1 MNKVKIFL
9 LKLEATITA
18 PAKAF
23 KAKAPLASFITGRI
37 ITMLVLLFL
46 LGFALFG
53 LMELAPGDIVDQM
66 MTQQLLTNTDNPGAK
81 NSSAAM
87 GGSGAQ
93 DKNFTTEQMD
103 ALRAELGLDKPFYV
117 QYVKWLKRVIVNH
130 DLGTSLISK
139 APVGFLIRSRLW
151 NSVLLNLIALLPARS
166 LFLKQSGNTPG
177 RGRHLLC
184 TFLPCL
190 PGHPA
195 FNFAAAFCVNHKS
208 FPGNSIS

>member
-1 MNKVKIFL
+1 M
-9 LKLEATITA
+9 KLEATITA

-81 NSSAAM
+81 NSTTAM

-93 DKNFTTEQMD
+93 EKNITTEQMN

-151 NSVLLNLIALLPARS
+151 NSVLLNLIALVFITTFSFLLGVFFSSKAGTRLDVGATFFA
-166 LFLKQSGNTPG
+166 LFF
-177 RGRHLLC
+177 H
-184 TFLPCL
+184 FLHYGQL
-190 PGHPA
+190 
-195 FNFAAAFCVNHKS
+195 
-208 FPGNSIS
+208 